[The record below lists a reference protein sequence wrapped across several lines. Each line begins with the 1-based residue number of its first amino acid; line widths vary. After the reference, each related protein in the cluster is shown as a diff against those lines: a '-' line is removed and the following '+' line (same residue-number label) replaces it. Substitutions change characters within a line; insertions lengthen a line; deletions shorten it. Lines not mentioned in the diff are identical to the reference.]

1 MNDKMEKEFLN
12 YWNRN
17 QGQLVLRAPK
27 ALRDEYMEST
37 QLKTPLDWI
46 CFLLPIAVGIVVL
59 PLLHFGSEILS
70 WAIMLVIVVVLF
82 VLLQMLKPY
91 FTKKASTPQV
101 LDDIKNYYYEQYK
114 KSGKLDFL
122 EA

>member
-12 YWNRN
+12 YWNRY

-27 ALRDEYMEST
+27 ELRDEYMEST
-37 QLKTPLDWI
+37 QLKTPLDWL

-59 PLLHFGSEILS
+59 PLLHLGSEILS
-70 WAIMLVIVVVLF
+70 WAVMLVIVVVLF
-82 VLLQMLKPY
+82 ALLQMLKPY
-91 FTKKASTPQV
+91 FTKKASTSQV
-101 LDDIKNYYYEQYK
+101 LERIRNYYYEQYK